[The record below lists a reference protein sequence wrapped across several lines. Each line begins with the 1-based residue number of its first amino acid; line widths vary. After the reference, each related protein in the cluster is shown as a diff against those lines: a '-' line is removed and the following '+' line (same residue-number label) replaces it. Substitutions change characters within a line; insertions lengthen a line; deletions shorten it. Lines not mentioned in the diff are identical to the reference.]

1 MARALSRPSLPD
13 DLGDFSS
20 TQAFIRDVLRLHN
33 QAPVSDHLEVETY
46 TWNVLPEHLRTGG
59 MDHAI
64 ARELT
69 WVREELSA

>member
-1 MARALSRPSLPD
+1 MVADAKGVNGACTVTSLVFLD

-33 QAPVSDHLEVETY
+33 QTPVSDHLEVETY

-59 MDHAI
+59 WIMLLLAN
-64 ARELT
+64 
-69 WVREELSA
+69 